1 MFSFRYITIRSANSA
16 QAMWFTLISRLCEG
30 RMEHVFVADTNLF
43 FECKRLEE
51 IPWFDLAVAPV
62 VIALTKP
69 VLAEIDKHKKG
80 GGRTRKRAIEIS
92 GRIRGMLAAFPPE
105 VVIQEAGPR
114 VVLRLMPIIQ
124 PAPEL
129 ASSLDYSINDDRI
142 VGTVATLSKDETFAS
157 VSMLTDDSV
166 AASTAQGLGV
176 SFFLIPESWKR
187 PPEETTEAKRIKELE
202 KDISIYRAQEPV
214 ISIANVSGEATAANV
229 VRRIALALESSEIDH
244 LIGKLIA
251 RHPVKEDFAAPEA
264 EVQADGTEISYEAPD
279 AEAIGKYSSEA
290 YPKWIDACRSTFE
303 SLHKGRTEPEV
314 EVALTFGVANGGT
327 RPASKMRVSF
337 EAIGNIDLSRD
348 AHDPDDDEDQND
360 DDGQSAPPPIPRL
373 PAPPVAPAVRRIVK
387 RPPTASKG
395 VDIAT
400 LKMPG
405 SGLRISEKASRG
417 VMSGL
422 DPQLA
427 AMRSAQSM
435 FDNLYGRG
443 ALADLARGI
452 GPMSDMMKMAEEHD
466 RLRRSLIQPTGIARP
481 TYIDI
486 PTIRMPPMPEK
497 HNPEGFYYDR
507 WPKGKPTKRG
517 ALTCDLFRHQRGE
530 EFFEID
536 VLFPDDGDIT
546 GAVRC
551 TVEAENL
558 TKPVEL
564 LIPVSRKVETYSL
577 MAIAE
582 EMIERCGH

>member
-1 MFSFRYITIRSANSA
+1 
-16 QAMWFTLISRLCEG
+16 
-30 RMEHVFVADTNLF
+30 MEHAFVADTNLF

-51 IPWFDLAVAPV
+51 IPWFDLAVDPV

-92 GRIRGMLAAFPPE
+92 GRIRGMLAALPPE

-114 VVLRLMPIIQ
+114 VVLRLMPIVQ

-142 VGTVATLSKDETFAS
+142 VGTVATLLKDETFAS

-214 ISIANVSGEATAANV
+214 ISIADVSSEATAANV
-229 VRRIALALESSEIDH
+229 TRRVALALEPSEIDQ
-244 LIGKLIA
+244 LIGKLKS
-251 RHPVKEDFAAPEA
+251 RHPAKKDFAAPEA
-264 EVQADGTEISYEAPD
+264 EVLADGTEVSYEAPD
-279 AEAIGKYSSEA
+279 AEAIGRYSSEA
-290 YPKWIDACRSTFE
+290 YPKWIDTCRSIFE
-303 SLHKGRTEPEV
+303 SLHKGRMDPEAK
-314 EVALTFGVANGGT
+314 VALTFGVANGGT

-337 EAIGNIDLSRD
+337 EAIGNIDLCRD
-348 AHDPDDDEDQND
+348 AHNPDDDDDQND
-360 DDGQSAPPPIPRL
+360 DGGQSALPPISRL
-373 PAPPVAPAVRRIVK
+373 PAPPVAPAVRRIV
-387 RPPTASKG
+387 RRLPTASKG

-400 LKMPG
+400 LSLPG
-405 SGLRISEKASRG
+405 SGLRISDLAKASRG
-417 VMSGL
+417 VMSDLG
-422 DPQLA
+422 PQMA
-427 AMRSAQSM
+427 AMLNAQSM

-452 GPMSDMMKMAEEHD
+452 GPMSDIMRMAAEHD
-466 RLRRSLIQPTGIARP
+466 RLSRSLFQPTGIARP
-481 TYIDI
+481 AYIDMH
-486 PTIRMPPMPEK
+486 PIRMPPMPEI
-497 HNPEGFYYDR
+497 HNPERFYYDR

-530 EFFEID
+530 QLFEID
-536 VLFPDDGDIT
+536 VLFPDDGDVT

-564 LIPVSRKVETYSL
+564 LIPVSRKVKAYSL
-577 MAIAE
+577 IAIAD
-582 EMIERCGH
+582 EMVERCGC

>member
-1 MFSFRYITIRSANSA
+1 
-16 QAMWFTLISRLCEG
+16 
-30 RMEHVFVADTNLF
+30 MEHVLVADTNLF

-51 IPWFDLAVAPV
+51 LPWSDLAVDPV

-92 GRIRGMLAAFPPE
+92 GRIRGMLAVLPPE

-114 VVLRLMPIIQ
+114 VLLRLMPIVQ

-129 ASSLDYSINDDRI
+129 ASSLDYGINDDRI

-157 VSMLTDDSV
+157 VKMLTDDSV

-187 PPEETTEAKRIKELE
+187 PPEQTTEAKRIKELE
-202 KDISIYRAQEPV
+202 KDLTIYRSQEPV

-229 VRRIALALESSEIDH
+229 VRRIALALEPSEIDR
-244 LIGKLIA
+244 LIDKLKA
-251 RHPVKEDFAAPEA
+251 RHPPTEDFSAPEA
-264 EVQADGTEISYEAPD
+264 EIQADGTEISYEAPD
-279 AEAIGKYSSEA
+279 AEAIRKYSSEA
-290 YPKWIDACRSTFE
+290 YPKWIDACRSIFE
-303 SLHKGRTEPEV
+303 SLHKGRVEPEA

-337 EAIGNIDLSRD
+337 EAVGNIDLSHD
-348 AHDPDDDEDQND
+348 ADDPDDHEDGND
-360 DDGQSAPPPIPRL
+360 DDGQPTLPPIPRL
-373 PAPPVAPAVRRIVK
+373 PAPPVPPAVRRIVK
-387 RPPTASKG
+387 RPPSAAKG

-400 LKMPG
+400 LRMPG
-405 SGLRISEKASRG
+405 SGLRISELEKASRG

-422 DPQLA
+422 GPQLA
-427 AMRSAQSM
+427 AIRSAQSM
-435 FDNLYGRG
+435 FDNLHVTG

-452 GPMSDMMKMAEEHD
+452 GPMSDIMRMAEEHD
-466 RLRRSLIQPTGIARP
+466 RLRRSLTQPTGIARS
-481 TYIDI
+481 TYIDV
-486 PTIRMPPMPEK
+486 PAFRMPLMPEK
-497 HNPEGFYYDR
+497 HDPEGFYYDR

-536 VLFPDDGDIT
+536 VMFPDDGDVT
-546 GAVRC
+546 GVVRC

-564 LIPVSRKVETYSL
+564 LIPVSRTLETYNL
-577 MAIAE
+577 MVIAD
-582 EMIERCGH
+582 EMVERCDR